1 MHRCRQNQR
10 RLILLGQVCR
20 EPDYGAD
27 GADGGRR
34 IGGVKRIQ
42 AFAWNCGNQALDAK
56 GEAQATTIA
65 RRDTEAKAWG
75 GAACSSVE
83 GSVMEL
89 ERRGRVKTVGFTSQ
103 LATG

>member
-10 RLILLGQVCR
+10 RLIPLGQVCR

-27 GADGGRR
+27 GGRR
-34 IGGVKRIQ
+34 IEGVNRIQ
-42 AFAWNCGNQALDAK
+42 AFAWNCGNQTLDAK
-56 GEAQATTIA
+56 GEAQAMTIA

-75 GAACSSVE
+75 GATHSSVE

-89 ERRGRVKTVGFTSQ
+89 ERRSRIKTVEFASQ
-103 LATG
+103 LETG

>member
-10 RLILLGQVCR
+10 RLIPLGQVCR
-20 EPDYGAD
+20 EPDYW
-27 GADGGRR
+27 ADGGRR

-65 RRDTEAKAWG
+65 RQDTEAKAWG
-75 GAACSSVE
+75 GATCSSVE
-83 GSVMEL
+83 GSVTEL
-89 ERRGRVKTVGFTSQ
+89 ERRGRIKTVVFTSQ
-103 LATG
+103 LAAG

>member
-1 MHRCRQNQR
+1 
-10 RLILLGQVCR
+10 
-20 EPDYGAD
+20 
-27 GADGGRR
+27 
-34 IGGVKRIQ
+34 
-42 AFAWNCGNQALDAK
+42 LDAK

-75 GAACSSVE
+75 GATRSSVE

-89 ERRGRVKTVGFTSQ
+89 ERRGRVKTVVFTSQ

>member
-10 RLILLGQVCR
+10 RLIPLGRVCR

-27 GADGGRR
+27 GGRR
-34 IGGVKRIQ
+34 IEGVNRIQ

-56 GEAQATTIA
+56 GEAQAITIA
-65 RRDTEAKAWG
+65 RQDTEAKAWG
-75 GAACSSVE
+75 GATCSSVE

-89 ERRGRVKTVGFTSQ
+89 ERRSRIKTVEFASQ
-103 LATG
+103 LETG

>member
-1 MHRCRQNQR
+1 MSPKPEALDSSGTSLPR
-10 RLILLGQVCR
+10 
-20 EPDYGAD
+20 PDYRAD
-27 GADGGRR
+27 GDRR

-42 AFAWNCGNQALDAK
+42 AFTWNCGNQALDVK

-65 RRDTEAKAWG
+65 RRDTDAKAWG
-75 GAACSSVE
+75 GATCSSVE

-89 ERRGRVKTVGFTSQ
+89 ERRGRIKTVGFTRQ

>member
-1 MHRCRQNQR
+1 M
-10 RLILLGQVCR
+10 IPLGRVCR

-27 GADGGRR
+27 GGRR
-34 IGGVKRIQ
+34 IEGVNRIQ

-56 GEAQATTIA
+56 GEAQAITIV

-75 GAACSSVE
+75 GATCSSVE

-89 ERRGRVKTVGFTSQ
+89 EQRGRIKTVVFTSQ
-103 LATG
+103 LETG